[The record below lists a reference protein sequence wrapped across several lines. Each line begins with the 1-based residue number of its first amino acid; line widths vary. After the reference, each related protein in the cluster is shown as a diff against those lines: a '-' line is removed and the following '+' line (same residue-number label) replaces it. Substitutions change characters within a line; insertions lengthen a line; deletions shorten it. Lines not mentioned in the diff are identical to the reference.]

1 MTFKM
6 LVILDALS
14 EFSVAQFT
22 LERLVPLMGFD
33 VGLQV
38 IVGHKGFLAEVTLEA
53 LSLFVNRFNV
63 SDHGQATG
71 ENALTVSTFSVFFV
85 DIFHVPVTM
94 LFSSKNFRAIVTQ
107 KLFTLVRMHKGFVV
121 IQFLPVFKLSITQVT
136 CGAFFAVIVN
146 VLDVVN
152 QVLLGVKS
160 LGTFVTMMVPLT
172 SMSQHVIFKLSV
184 IYKGFATCFANM
196 MVVFFLL
203 VDMFDML
210 QILLLQS
217 IKFATLAT
225 FEISLL
231 FVNLHDVVFQML
243 LGKFLAT
250 NTTWFN
256 ISVHNSDMSFPFLF
270 AVIQFSTIFTFEGS
284 LDQVSMHL

>member
-1 MTFKM
+1 MTFQM

-14 EFSVAQFT
+14 KFSVAQFT

-33 VGLQV
+33 VGFQV
-38 IVGHKGFLAEVTLEA
+38 IVGHKGFLAEVTLVA
-53 LSLFVNRFNV
+53 LSLFVNRFNM
-63 SDHGQATG
+63 SDHGQATSK
-71 ENALTVSTFSVFFV
+71 NSLTVSAFSVFFV
-85 DIFHVPVTM
+85 DIFHVSITM
-94 LFSSKNFRAIVTQ
+94 LFSSKNFRAVITQ
-107 KLFTLVRMHKGFVV
+107 KLFTLLRMHEGFVV
-121 IQFLPVFKLSITQVT
+121 IQFLPVFKLCITQVT

-160 LGTFVTMMVPLT
+160 LGTFVAMMISLT

-184 IYKGFATCFANM
+184 IYKGFATLLTNM
-196 MVVFFLL
+196 MVVFLFFMNML
-203 VDMFDML
+203 DML

-217 IKFATLAT
+217 IKFATQAT

-231 FVNLHDVVFQML
+231 FVNLHDVVLQML
-243 LGKFLAT
+243 LWKFLAT
-250 NTTWFN
+250 NTTWLN
-256 ISVHNSDMSFPFLF
+256 ISVHNSDMSFPLLPTI
-270 AVIQFSTIFTFEGS
+270 IQLSTIFTFEGC